1 MLFHFIIL
9 KSIHTLTCQDLFV
22 SRFCHPLCSSSH
34 LDFCHLKTKSLS
46 SENLISLPT
55 MSPYKTLVKLWNR
68 SEHATKILSRLSLT
82 LYLAPLALIFNQF
95 QVLYLSAHEN
105 FTRHLVNFRNTRS
118 TTSKSPRT
126 LSLLTTEK
134 EITVQDI
141 AVSIDLLNVYKYLQ
155 GWILTRLIVVIIFQ
169 NIQILNL
176 NYVSYISIN
185 KLLH

>member
-1 MLFHFIIL
+1 M
-9 KSIHTLTCQDLFV
+9 
-22 SRFCHPLCSSSH
+22 
-34 LDFCHLKTKSLS
+34 
-46 SENLISLPT
+46 
-55 MSPYKTLVKLWNR
+55 
-68 SEHATKILSRLSLT
+68 
-82 LYLAPLALIFNQF
+82 FNQF

-134 EITVQDI
+134 EMTAQDI